1 MPGFFFPDKVVQEK
15 RLISLREHLTKDSNL
30 LLEYNEIID
39 YFSKDII
46 KKVPLNENI
55 VQETIHY
62 LPHRAVIKS

>member
-1 MPGFFFPDKVVQEK
+1 MQEK
-15 RLISLREHLTKDSNL
+15 RLISLREQLTKDSNFF
-30 LLEYNEIID
+30 LEHNEIID

-46 KKVPLNENI
+46 EKVPLNENV

>member
-46 KKVPLNENI
+46 EEVPLNENI

-62 LPHRAVIKS
+62 LSHRAVIKS

>member
-46 KKVPLNENI
+46 EKVPLNENF

-62 LPHRAVIKS
+62 LPHRTVIKS